1 MTRHNPIR
9 RGPIAGQRRTLGA
22 PATRSATR
30 ANPIPFTKEPVPSA
44 KPADNQSGMP
54 KPPTGVHK
62 PINTDSERGAAMD
75 WLDELGS

>member
-1 MTRHNPIR
+1 M
-9 RGPIAGQRRTLGA
+9 
-22 PATRSATR
+22 
-30 ANPIPFTKEPVPSA
+30 PSA